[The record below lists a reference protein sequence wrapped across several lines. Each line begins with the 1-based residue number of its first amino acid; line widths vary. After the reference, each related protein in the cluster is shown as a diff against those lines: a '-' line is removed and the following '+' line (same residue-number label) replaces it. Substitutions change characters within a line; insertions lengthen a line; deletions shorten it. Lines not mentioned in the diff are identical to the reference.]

1 MAKTKS
7 KQKRKRFLTRLKW
20 KRRKKK
26 MKEKAL
32 ISTPKTE
39 SAVNLNVNPILKKE
53 EINSP
58 KTEEEEKE
66 NPDI

>member
-1 MAKTKS
+1 
-7 KQKRKRFLTRLKW
+7 
-20 KRRKKK
+20 